1 MKADVDLEVNGRH
14 RSLSVATNR
23 TLAEVI
29 REDFHLLGCKV
40 ACDGEVCG
48 ACTVLVDGAPVAACS
63 TLAFQADGARIE
75 TIEGLSDGGDLHPVQ
90 QAFLEENAFQC
101 GFCTAGFVL
110 SVKALLAAYPEPD
123 DETILDWLKSNV
135 CRCTGYKTIL
145 AATRSAAERLRA
157 SGHG

>member
-1 MKADVDLEVNGRH
+1 METDIHLEVNGRR
-14 RSLSVATNR
+14 RSLSVVTNK

-29 REDFHLLGCKV
+29 REDFHLTGCRI

-48 ACTVLVDGAPVAACS
+48 ACTVLVDGEPVAACS

-75 TIEGLSDGGDLHPVQ
+75 TIEGLSNGADLHPIQ
-90 QAFLEENAFQC
+90 QAFLEANAFQC

-110 SVKALLAAYPEPD
+110 SVKALLAAHSEPD
-123 DETILDWLKSNV
+123 EQTIRDWLKANV

-145 AATRSAAERLRA
+145 AATRSAAGRLKA
-157 SGHG
+157 LA

>member
-1 MKADVDLEVNGRH
+1 MKTDVHLEVNGR
-14 RSLSVATNR
+14 RRLLSVATNR

-29 REDFHLLGCKV
+29 REDFHLLGCHV

-48 ACTVLVDGAPVAACS
+48 ACTVLVDGEPVAACS

-75 TIEGLSDGGDLHPVQ
+75 TIEGLSNGADLHPIQ
-90 QAFLEENAFQC
+90 QAFLEANAFQC

-110 SVKALLAAYPEPD
+110 SVKALLATHPD
-123 DETILDWLKSNV
+123 PDEQTIQGWLKSNV

-145 AATRSAAERLRA
+145 AATRSAAGRLKA
-157 SGHG
+157 LA